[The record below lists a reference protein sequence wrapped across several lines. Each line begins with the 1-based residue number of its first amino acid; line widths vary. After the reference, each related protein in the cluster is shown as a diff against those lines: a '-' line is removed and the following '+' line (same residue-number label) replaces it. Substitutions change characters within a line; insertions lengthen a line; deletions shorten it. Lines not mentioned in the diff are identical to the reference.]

1 MVNDDEH
8 KEHENSSELIENI
21 GRIIEG
27 VQEKFQATRDTL
39 NQAATAL
46 EARAYQRAQYHWSA
60 NDNMLQEFQKTI
72 TEKNAKLKQLIL
84 QKESLKREIKTL
96 AEHLMGII
104 DA

>member
-1 MVNDDEH
+1 MAHEEEN
-8 KEHENSSELIENI
+8 KEHENSTELVEEI
-21 GRIIEG
+21 GKIVEG

-46 EARAYQRAQYHWSA
+46 ESRAYQRAQYHWSA

-72 TEKNAKLKQLIL
+72 SEKNTTLKQLIM

-96 AEHLMGII
+96 AEQLMCIL